1 MQFCLLFVLRRGA
14 KCAAVEKAPGGEAKI
29 CSRGDD
35 RGGNEYFPSASKKTM
50 ETTITTGIDRAIE
63 NYRSLHNGSN
73 PLYFIMSAEEADE
86 LTNALRQKSGEGNNV
101 IITTYQD
108 IKIIRNSLM
117 ERGEYF
123 LGNELPETGS

>member
-1 MQFCLLFVLRRGA
+1 M
-14 KCAAVEKAPGGEAKI
+14 
-29 CSRGDD
+29 
-35 RGGNEYFPSASKKTM
+35 
-50 ETTITTGIDRAIE
+50 
-63 NYRSLHNGSN
+63 HNGNN
-73 PLYFIMSAEEADE
+73 PLYCIMSAEEADE
-86 LTNALRQKSGEGNNV
+86 LTDTLRHERGDDAGV